1 MDAKEAVEETVEQAK
16 VAAEG
21 AVEGAVEEVKDAMK
35 EVEKSLKQELEN
47 ALGVSDDATERAP
60 SVEDNVSVEA
70 SADTG
75 MVEAISLED
84 ALTVEGFDADV
95 LLSTVAE
102 SDLNLLKKG
111 AAETAIKSAQKNPEL
126 IQSVVDQL
134 RKELGL

>member
-1 MDAKEAVEETVEQAK
+1 M
-16 VAAEG
+16 AAEE
-21 AVEGAVEEVKDAMK
+21 AVEGAVDEVKDAIK

-70 SADTG
+70 SVDTG

-95 LLSTVAE
+95 LLSAVTE
-102 SDLNLLKKG
+102 SDLNLLKRG
-111 AAETAIKSAQKNPEL
+111 AAEALVKSAQKNPEL

>member
-1 MDAKEAVEETVEQAK
+1 M
-16 VAAEG
+16 AAEE
-21 AVEGAVEEVKDAMK
+21 AVEGAVDEVKDAIK

-70 SADTG
+70 SVDTG

-95 LLSTVAE
+95 LLSAVTE

-111 AAETAIKSAQKNPEL
+111 AAEALIKSAQKNPEL
-126 IQSVVDQL
+126 IQSVVDQS

>member
-1 MDAKEAVEETVEQAK
+1 MP
-16 VAAEG
+16 
-21 AVEGAVEEVKDAMK
+21 
-35 EVEKSLKQELEN
+35 
-47 ALGVSDDATERAP
+47 LGSDDDATESAP

-95 LLSTVAE
+95 LLSAVAE

-111 AAETAIKSAQKNPEL
+111 AVEALIKSAQKNPEL

-134 RKELGL
+134 RKGMGL

>member
-1 MDAKEAVEETVEQAK
+1 M
-16 VAAEG
+16 AAEE
-21 AVEGAVEEVKDAMK
+21 AVEGAVGEVKDAIK
-35 EVEKSLKQELEN
+35 EVKQSLKQELEN

-60 SVEDNVSVEA
+60 SVEDNASVEA

-95 LLSTVAE
+95 LLSAVAE

-111 AAETAIKSAQKNPEL
+111 AAETLIKSAQKNPEL